1 MTSLPYSSRTV
12 NIAGSVAD
20 LTVHVGEDE
29 YRQPVRSFK
38 VLTSTMRM
46 HSPAW
51 DAMLRPDG
59 SFAENGSNDV
69 RFPADDADA
78 FEVVLNVLH
87 GHVDMVPNAFTLEAL
102 HNLAKICDEY
112 FVVAPIR
119 PIISNERLPAGPNPQ
134 LEERYRVPL
143 HDAWLTICW
152 VFGLEEQFRTH
163 LKATITHVIQTQDQP
178 QVPMTLAPI
187 VFDCLPEGMGNYII
201 EQMKDHFQKLLDD
214 VLSNKDLVHGLCSN
228 PSNSNLC
235 FVDDWT
241 TELCCS
247 TMLGSLIRERHRIAE
262 ALDKVCA
269 QRIISVGELAD
280 LLRTIQILTWSSA
293 HERCPDKLRLK
304 ETIDDILSAPLK
316 LLDAHQ
322 AHFDSF

>member
-1 MTSLPYSSRTV
+1 MASLPYSSRTV

-29 YRQPVRSFK
+29 HRQPVRSFK
-38 VLTSTMRM
+38 VLASTMRM

-187 VFDCLPEGMGNYII
+187 VFDCLPE
-201 EQMKDHFQKLLDD
+201 
-214 VLSNKDLVHGLCSN
+214 
-228 PSNSNLC
+228 
-235 FVDDWT
+235 
-241 TELCCS
+241 
-247 TMLGSLIRERHRIAE
+247 
-262 ALDKVCA
+262 
-269 QRIISVGELAD
+269 VGELAD